1 MHCIAMKSLQNP
13 QICCSPAV
21 QFFTVRLLC
30 SYPFIIFS
38 MCSTLFLLGM
48 GNEAYTNPHPPLT
61 QTQFGL
67 VVFCESSSYW
77 LTGGEDDSDE
87 VLGDTHLPWVESV
100 NAIFL
105 HFPISHRVMSLLVGL
120 TFPFYYIIWP
130 LKNIERLNF
139 NQKSENTNYSTAY
152 VP

>member
-77 LTGGEDDSDE
+77 LTGREDDSDE
-87 VLGDTHLPWVESV
+87 GFVQYSSCEGSV

-105 HFPISHRVMSLLVGL
+105 HFLISYWVVSSSVSLN
-120 TFPFYYIIWP
+120 FPFCYTIY
-130 LKNIERLNF
+130 L
-139 NQKSENTNYSTAY
+139 
-152 VP
+152 